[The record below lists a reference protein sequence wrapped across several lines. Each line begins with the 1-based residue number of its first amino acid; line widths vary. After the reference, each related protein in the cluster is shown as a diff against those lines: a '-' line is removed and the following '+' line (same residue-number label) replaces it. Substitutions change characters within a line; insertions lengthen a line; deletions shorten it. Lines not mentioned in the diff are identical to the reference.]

1 MWHSVI
7 GCIVTLS
14 LSLCAAP
21 LAVAQQPT
29 HVYRIGVLLDT
40 TPGQAP
46 YMGAFLEGMLALGYG
61 EGQPLVLE
69 YRGAEGQYERL
80 PDLAAEL
87 VRLQVDVI
95 VTYGTPPS
103 VAAKHATTTIPI
115 VMTSV
120 GDPVRSGLV

>member
-1 MWHSVI
+1 MWYSVI

-21 LAVAQQPT
+21 LAAVAQQPT
-29 HVYRIGVLLDT
+29 HVHRIGVLLDT
-40 TPGQAP
+40 TPGRE
-46 YMGAFLEGMLALGYG
+46 YVGAFLEGMRALGYV
-61 EGQPLVLE
+61 EGQHLVLE

-115 VMTSV
+115 V
-120 GDPVRSGLV
+120 